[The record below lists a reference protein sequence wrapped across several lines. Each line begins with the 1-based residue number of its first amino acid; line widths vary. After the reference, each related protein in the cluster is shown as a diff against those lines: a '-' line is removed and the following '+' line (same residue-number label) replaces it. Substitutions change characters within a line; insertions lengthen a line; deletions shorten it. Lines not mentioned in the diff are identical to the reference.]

1 MTVRDITAKQI
12 GKWYMAGKWS
22 AAMVDDAVAK
32 GKLTSAEAEKIKKL
46 PVKTQ

>member
-1 MTVRDITAKQI
+1 MVKEVNAFNVAKWFSH
-12 GKWYMAGKWS
+12 GLWS
-22 AAMVDDAVAK
+22 AAMVDDAVTK